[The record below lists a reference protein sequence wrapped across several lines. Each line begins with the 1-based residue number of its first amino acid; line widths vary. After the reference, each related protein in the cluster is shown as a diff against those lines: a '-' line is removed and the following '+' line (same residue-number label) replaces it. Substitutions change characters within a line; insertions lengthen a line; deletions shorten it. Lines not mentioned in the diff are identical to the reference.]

1 MRRLKPIEAVSK
13 KAGGILEIRI
23 DNNRWRI
30 AMPQIEFSTGRKLSK
45 EQKENIVKAFGKIIT
60 VLPGK
65 TEPDLMLDIEDDK
78 ELYLGGKRTDGAYIN
93 MKMYLNTPMED
104 KKNFTEAVFV
114 ELEKLGFSKDTIY
127 MTITG
132 MDHWCVGGT
141 MK

>member
-30 AMPQIEFSTGRKLSK
+30 AMPQIEFSPGRKLSK

>member
-1 MRRLKPIEAVSK
+1 
-13 KAGGILEIRI
+13 
-23 DNNRWRI
+23 
-30 AMPQIEFSTGRKLSK
+30 MPQIEFSTGRKLSK
-45 EQKENIVKAFGKIIT
+45 EQKENIVKAFGKVIT

>member
-1 MRRLKPIEAVSK
+1 VRRLKPIEAVSK

-45 EQKENIVKAFGKIIT
+45 EQKENIVKAFGKVIT

>member
-30 AMPQIEFSTGRKLSK
+30 VMPQIEFSTGRKLSK
-45 EQKENIVKAFGKIIT
+45 EQKEDIVKAFGKVIT
-60 VLPGK
+60 ILPGK
-65 TEPDLMLDIEDDK
+65 TEPDLMIDIEDDK

-93 MKMYLNTPMED
+93 MKMYLNTPIED

>member
-45 EQKENIVKAFGKIIT
+45 EQKENIVKAFGKVIT

>member
-1 MRRLKPIEAVSK
+1 MEDSYAADRIQYRKKTVKRTEGKYSK
-13 KAGGILEIRI
+13 GFWK
-23 DNNRWRI
+23 
-30 AMPQIEFSTGRKLSK
+30 
-45 EQKENIVKAFGKIIT
+45 VIT

-93 MKMYLNTPMED
+93 MKMYLNTPIED

>member
-45 EQKENIVKAFGKIIT
+45 EQKENIVKAFGKVIT

-93 MKMYLNTPMED
+93 MKMYLNTPIED